1 MDQGLFGPSPAEI
14 QQMQTQAMMQRA
26 QQFAEMNPQQRAT
39 AGMYKAGGMLAG
51 PVGGMLGMSNPAVEQ
66 AKRTEQIMGS
76 GGDLTTSDGML
87 KKADE
92 FRQAGDI
99 RTATALLMKGKEMQ
113 RQEQAAAL
121 AARKQ
126 DFQENQQYELKLMQL
141 AQMGEAARQR
151 SEDTRMS
158 IEQRREAAREANAI
172 RMEIARLAA
181 SSKQSGGMTANEKR
195 QLDFEQ
201 KEREKQEKAD
211 LSVDL
216 ANQKY
221 NVVTGAINEALQNTG
236 FFTTGATGKALS
248 MIPGTD
254 AFDLEGTV
262 DTIVSN
268 LGFNEL
274 QAMRQASPTGGA
286 LGSIA
291 VKELQILQSTIAS
304 LRMGQSQEKQ
314 LKSLATIK
322 DSLEKWKDA
331 VTKNAQQSGKSG
343 APTAPPKPLVD
354 QIPNGAPSNAISLE
368 QYLGG
373 Q

>member
-51 PVGGMLGMSNPAVEQ
+51 PVGGMLGMTNPAVEQ

-76 GGDLTTSDGML
+76 GGDLTTSEGML

-172 RMEIARLAA
+172 RLEIAKLAA
-181 SSKQSGGMTANEKR
+181 AAKQGGAGGMTPAQAFKQKQAEAKSNAMLKGMET
-195 QLDFEQ
+195 DF
-201 KEREKQEKAD
+201 KTLKD
-211 LSVDL
+211 
-216 ANQKY
+216 
-221 NVVTGAINEALQNTG
+221 EAEVLKSHPG
-236 FFTTGATGKALS
+236 LGGATGIRGALPSVPGGDAAKAQAL
-248 MIPGTD
+248 
-254 AFDLEGTV
+254 LEGFKARV
-262 DTIVSN
+262 KN
-268 LGFNEL
+268 
-274 QAMRQASPTGGA
+274 TG
-286 LGSIA
+286 
-291 VKELQILQSTIAS
+291 LQIARQGGGIGQITEKEWGIIEAMVANIDPIKLGREGTIDEINKVIAKAEAT
-304 LRMGQSQEKQ
+304 LNNARMQHGEAFMDEEPSAP
-314 LKSLATIK
+314 AT
-322 DSLEKWKDA
+322 
-331 VTKNAQQSGKSG
+331 
-343 APTAPPKPLVD
+343 PPQPAA
-354 QIPNGAPSNAISLE
+354 GGWAIRKK
-368 QYLGG
+368 
-373 Q
+373 